1 MPDITEDDRRL
12 ALEDPDFKEI
22 TKTQGIIKGFD
33 SFRVYRICPNKRCM
47 NKEIIDGFCSS
58 CNKQPDTVKKYMKA
72 TLTIQNLDLSEIKN
86 LTLFY
91 PDYCTLCAFLDL
103 KTDLEETVVR
113 SNLLT
118 VVDEIISYTTRK
130 TCIANITMNRKSSD

>member
-12 ALEDPDFKEI
+12 ALEDPDFKESI
-22 TKTQGIIKGFD
+22 KTQGIIKGFD

-91 PDYCTLCAFLDL
+91 PDYAVC
-103 KTDLEETVVR
+103 
-113 SNLLT
+113 
-118 VVDEIISYTTRK
+118 ISGPEDRFRRNSCKIKLAY
-130 TCIANITMNRKSSD
+130 CCG